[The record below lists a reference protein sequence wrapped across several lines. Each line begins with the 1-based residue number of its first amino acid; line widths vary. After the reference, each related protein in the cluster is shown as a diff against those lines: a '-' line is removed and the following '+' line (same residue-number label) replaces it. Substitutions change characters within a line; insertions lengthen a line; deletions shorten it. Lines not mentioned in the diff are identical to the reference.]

1 MLSKTVR
8 RPSPA
13 LIVAIVALVAAL
25 AGTAVA
31 LPGKNTVKSNDIA
44 KNAVG
49 SSDIKNNKVKGAD
62 VNEASLGKVP
72 SAAVADSSN
81 ALAGHARFSAVVAE
95 GEHNVATFGPFT
107 LIGNCVIDDSGDDLA
122 ELYLTTSVD
131 NAAMDSNSQDEFE
144 DFDTGT
150 QAFVLASDTVP
161 TGDPEIEGEDAAQL
175 VTQAPDGSSYGVDNE
190 LIAINMGG
198 QAAQCHFAG
207 VIEKLS

>member
-1 MLSKTVR
+1 MPKSVR

-25 AGTAVA
+25 AGSAIA

-72 SAAVADSSN
+72 SAATADS
-81 ALAGHARFSAVVAE
+81 AAVLAGQTVFSAVVAE
-95 GEHNVATFGPFT
+95 GDHTVVTFGPFT
-107 LIGNCVIDDSGDDLA
+107 LIGACTIDDAGTDRGQLV
-122 ELYLTTSVD
+122 LTTSA
-131 NAAMDSNSQDEFE
+131 NNSAMDSNSDDEFE
-144 DFDTGT
+144 DFDTGDE
-150 QAFVLASDTVP
+150 ASVLFSDDVS
-161 TGDPEIEGEDAAQL
+161 TGDPEIEAEDDGQL
-175 VTQAPDGSSYGVDNE
+175 VAQAPDGSSYGVDNE
-190 LIAINMGG
+190 LIAINLPG

-207 VIEKLS
+207 IVHKLS